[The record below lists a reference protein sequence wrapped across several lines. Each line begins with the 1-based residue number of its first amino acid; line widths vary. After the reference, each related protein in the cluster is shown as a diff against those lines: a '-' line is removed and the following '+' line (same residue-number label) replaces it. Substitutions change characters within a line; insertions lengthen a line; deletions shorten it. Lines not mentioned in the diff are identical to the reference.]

1 MLKIGITGGM
11 GSGKTTVAK
20 IFSLLGVS
28 IYNADNSSK
37 FLLQNNAEV
46 VAKVKAVFGRDAYQK
61 DGAPNRP
68 YLASQVFN
76 NKEKLKS
83 LEAILHPTVQLD
95 FYNWVAQIDPSTPF
109 ILKEAALL
117 FEANTY
123 KDLDKIIL
131 IIAPLEKRISRIMKR
146 DNVSRE
152 EVMAR
157 INNQWSDEEKANLSH
172 FIIHDDEEDLLTKKV
187 LKLYQEITLLSH
199 E

>member
-1 MLKIGITGGM
+1 LKIGITGGI

-20 IFSLLGVS
+20 IFSLLGVP
-28 IYNADNSSK
+28 IYNADNRSK
-37 FLLQNNAEV
+37 FLLQNNAVV
-46 VAKVKAVFGRDAYQK
+46 VAKVKAIFGEDAYQK
-61 DGAPNRP
+61 DCTPNRP

-76 NKEKLKS
+76 NKEKLKN
-83 LEAILHPTVQLD
+83 LEAILHPAVQLD
-95 FYNWVAQIDPSTPF
+95 FYNWVNKIDPSTPF

-117 FEANTY
+117 FEANAY

-157 INNQWSDEEKANLSH
+157 INNQWTDEEKAKLSH
-172 FIIHDDEEDLLTKKV
+172 FIIHDDEKDLLTKKV
-187 LKLYQEITLLSH
+187 LQLHREITKLSH